1 MPTNSTYSLEGLTSS
16 ENGDFFSIVPEADV
30 AGFGILR
37 PFSRDEV
44 GDFLNGGAER
54 LIRSAVGQVLGT
66 RAAAGQR
73 MGELRWRPEF
83 GSQLYRLR
91 HSNAN
96 GILIDIARYYV
107 VEALSRWEP
116 RIKVTGFNITVNNDT
131 TYGTSL
137 VIKMRYSIVAG
148 GRAFALGINPTS
160 GQELEIIEE
169 IR

>member
-1 MPTNSTYSLEGLTSS
+1 MPTNSTYDLEGLTSS
-16 ENGDFFSIVPEADV
+16 ENGDFYSIAPGAAVT
-30 AGFGILR
+30 GFGILR
-37 PFSRDEV
+37 PFSRDDL
-44 GDFLNGGAER
+44 GDFLNGGAEN
-54 LIRSAVGQVLGT
+54 LVRSAVGQVLGT

-83 GSQLYRLR
+83 GSQLYRLS

-96 GILIDIARYYV
+96 NILEEIAQYYV

-116 RIKVTGFNITVNNDT
+116 RIKVTGFNLTINNDK

-137 VIKMRYSIVAG
+137 VVKMRYTIVAG
-148 GRAFALGINPTS
+148 GRASSLGINPTS
-160 GQELEIIEE
+160 GNETEIIEE